1 MDYDRRVEQLCEQGY
16 SLTQAHRQAF
26 AEARAALQARE
37 EAMFDETERDR

>member
-1 MDYDRRVEQLCEQGY
+1 MDYDRRVKQLCEQGY